1 MLGLEASLMCTES
14 PQACIAKSGPETA
27 TKKRLEFLIR
37 AEDDYIPTISF
48 LKNVQTNVDKEMRA
62 RVVEQM
68 NEVTY
73 TVIYAIC
80 S

>member
-14 PQACIAKSGPETA
+14 PQACIAKSGPEPA
-27 TKKRLEFLIR
+27 NKKRLEFLIR

-48 LKNVQTNVDKEMRA
+48 LKNVQTSVDKEMRA

-68 NEVTY
+68 NEV
-73 TVIYAIC
+73 